1 MSLCFCHIIQHRFP
15 QKTDKFKATTMRLGH
30 EWLLTPVMVF
40 QNYHLIHHLYPNIP
54 FHRYL
59 KVWSIIKEEI
69 MAKNPAI
76 QMDLVFLHTGN
87 KDI

>member
-1 MSLCFCHIIQHRFP
+1 
-15 QKTDKFKATTMRLGH
+15 MRLGH

-59 KVWSIIKEEI
+59 KVWSSIKDQI

-76 QMDLVFLHTGN
+76 QSGFDLSPHWQG